1 MENSK
6 IAWTDHTFNPWI
18 GCEKVSPACDNCYAE
33 RDNKRYGRG
42 ELFTGAPPIRTSAA
56 YWKKPLKWNRDA
68 EASGK
73 RQRVFCASW
82 ADVFDDRV
90 PKQWRLDLWALIAAT
105 PNLDWLILT
114 KRPQNIMY
122 MLPDDWNDGYTNVW
136 IGVTA
141 ENREQAV
148 RRIPILRSIPAAVR
162 FISCEPLLED
172 ITPGLNL
179 DGIHWVICGGESG
192 YKARYMQH
200 VPVLRL
206 IKICRTAG
214 VSFFMKQMGSAW
226 DKTFKDKDKEWG
238 NA

>member
-42 ELFTGAPPIRTSAA
+42 ELFAGAPPIRTSAA
-56 YWKKPLKWNRDA
+56 YWKKPLKWNREA
-68 EASGK
+68 ETTGK

-114 KRPQNIMY
+114 KRPQNIKY
-122 MLPDDWNDGYTNVW
+122 MRPDDWSDGYPNVW
-136 IGVTA
+136 LGVTA
-141 ENREQAV
+141 ENREQAA

-172 ITPGLNL
+172 ITSGLNL
-179 DGIHWVICGGESG
+179 DGMMRGG
-192 YKARYMQH
+192 
-200 VPVLRL
+200 
-206 IKICRTAG
+206 
-214 VSFFMKQMGSAW
+214 W
-226 DKTFKDKDKEWG
+226 
-238 NA
+238 